1 MVIRVARRIGI
12 GVATAALTS
21 LFAASAM
28 AALDAAGQ
36 PSFSTTQA
44 EQGQA
49 IYAKSCAACHGAALE
64 GKVGPALSGAVFDKD
79 WRGKSLREF
88 FDVAAQT
95 MPMTAPGS
103 LSDADNLAV
112 TAFILSKNGH
122 SPGAQAMTKANLD
135 VVLRAPAARV
145 AAAGPAAG
153 GSVHPPAEEGP
164 NFGPPPAPNNTP
176 ISAKRTGG
184 ANQVYPIAPV
194 EHGVASTA
202 GPSDAD
208 LVNIKPG
215 DWLTYNRTLKG
226 DRFSPLNQITTANAG
241 RLVPKCI
248 FQLGE
253 PGSFQNNPLVRDGV
267 MYVTSAHR
275 VFAIDAAT
283 CAPKW
288 GYTYVA
294 ADPERFP
301 STRGMALYEGK
312 LFKGTADGHL
322 IALDAATGKLLWESI
337 VDDSNLGFC
346 VSGAPMAYG
355 GKVVVG
361 ECGGDNGIKGH
372 IHAFDAVTGKHLWTF
387 DTIPTG
393 NQPGAETWGGGTAQ
407 GGGPSW
413 SSAAVDVDRNQ
424 ILYPVGN
431 PGPDF
436 NGDHRPGINLYTNS
450 IVALDLNTGK
460 LGWYEQLVPHD
471 IHDWDTAAAPTLY
484 ERGGKRF
491 MAVAGK
497 EGYLHIYDRDAH
509 KELAKAKT
517 QSRYEN
523 WDSPLSYDKPTTYC
537 PGAHG
542 QWNGAGYSPA
552 SGMLFVGSEERCDTV
567 QIVQPNYL
575 PGRGYYAARIMTDQA
590 VKGIGWFKGF
600 DAVTGKIIW
609 ERKSATPI
617 SAAMTPTAG
626 GVLLTGDTGGQFLV
640 LDQKTG
646 AILYRFNTGGP
657 VAGGM
662 ATYLA
667 GGKQLVAV
675 ASGNT
680 SRDVGA
686 AYGAGTIVV
695 FGLP

>member
-1 MVIRVARRIGI
+1 
-12 GVATAALTS
+12 
-21 LFAASAM
+21 
-28 AALDAAGQ
+28 
-36 PSFSTTQA
+36 
-44 EQGQA
+44 
-49 IYAKSCAACHGAALE
+49 
-64 GKVGPALSGAVFDKD
+64 
-79 WRGKSLREF
+79 
-88 FDVAAQT
+88 
-95 MPMTAPGS
+95 
-103 LSDADNLAV
+103 
-112 TAFILSKNGH
+112 
-122 SPGAQAMTKANLD
+122 
-135 VVLRAPAARV
+135 
-145 AAAGPAAG
+145 
-153 GSVHPPAEEGP
+153 
-164 NFGPPPAPNNTP
+164 
-176 ISAKRTGG
+176 
-184 ANQVYPIAPV
+184 
-194 EHGVASTA
+194 
-202 GPSDAD
+202 
-208 LVNIKPG
+208 
-215 DWLTYNRTLKG
+215 
-226 DRFSPLNQITTANAG
+226 
-241 RLVPKCI
+241 
-248 FQLGE
+248 
-253 PGSFQNNPLVRDGV
+253 
-267 MYVTSAHR
+267 MYVTSAHKI
-275 VFAIDAAT
+275 FAVDAAT
-283 CAPKW
+283 CVPKW

-294 ADPERFP
+294 SDPERFP
-301 STRGMALYEGK
+301 STRGMAIYEGK

-322 IALDAATGKLLWESI
+322 IALDVATGKLLWESI
-337 VDDSNLGFC
+337 VDDSNLGYC
-346 VSGAPMAYG
+346 VSGAPAAFR

-413 SSAAVDVDRNQ
+413 STATFDAERNQ

-436 NGDHRPGINLYTNS
+436 NGDHRPGINLYTS
-450 IVALDLNTGK
+450 SVVALDLNTGK
-460 LGWYEQLVPHD
+460 LAWYAQQVPHD

-491 MAVAGK
+491 MAVPGK
-497 EGYLHIYDRDAH
+497 DGWLHIYDRDSH

-523 WDSPLSYDKPTTYC
+523 GDTPLSYDKPTTYC

-542 QWNGAGYSPA
+542 QWNGAGYSPV
-552 SGMLFVGSEERCDTV
+552 SGLLFVGSEERCDTV

-575 PGRGYYAARIMTDQA
+575 PGRGYYAARIMTDQS

-600 DAVTGKIIW
+600 DAVTGKIAW
-609 ERKSATPI
+609 EHKSATPI

-626 GVLLTGDTGGQFLV
+626 GVLLTGDTAGQFLV

-646 AILYRFNTGGP
+646 NTLYKFNTGGP

-667 GGKQLVAV
+667 GGKQYVAV

>member
-1 MVIRVARRIGI
+1 MAFQALSRRSRRVAIGA
-12 GVATAALTS
+12 GAAGLTS
-21 LFAASAM
+21 LLFAATAM
-28 AALDAAGQ
+28 AALDAGGAPSFTAAQAAAGQ
-36 PSFSTTQA
+36 DV
-44 EQGQA
+44 
-49 IYAKSCAACHGAALE
+49 YAKSCAACHGAALE
-64 GKVGPALSGAVFDKD
+64 GKVGPALSGAVFDKS
-79 WRGKSLREF
+79 WRGKALKEF
-88 FDVAAQT
+88 YDVTATT
-95 MPMTAPGS
+95 MPQTAPGS
-103 LSDADNLAV
+103 LSEADNLAV

-122 SPGAQAMTKANLD
+122 APSAQAMTKANLG
-135 VVLRAPAARV
+135 VVLAKPATQV
-145 AAAGPAAG
+145 AAAGG
-153 GSVHPPAEEGP
+153 DVHPPAEEGP
-164 NFGPPPAPNNTP
+164 NFGPPPAPNTTP
-176 ISAKRTGG
+176 ISAKRSGP
-184 ANQVYPIAPV
+184 NQTYPIAPV

-202 GPSDAD
+202 GPSDKD
-208 LVNIKPG
+208 IVNIAPG

-226 DRFSPLNQITTANAG
+226 DRYSPLSQITTANAS

-253 PGSFQNNPLVRDGV
+253 GGSFQNNPLVRDGV

-275 VFAIDAAT
+275 IFALDAAT
-283 CAPKW
+283 CDPKW

-337 VDDSNLGFC
+337 VDDSNLGYC

-372 IHAFDAVTGKHLWTF
+372 IQAFDATTGKPLWTF

-393 NQPGAETWGGGTAQ
+393 SQAGAETWGGGTAQ

-436 NGDHRPGINLYTNS
+436 NGDRRPGINLYTNS
-450 IVALDLNTGK
+450 IVALDLGSGK
-460 LGWYEQLVPHD
+460 LGWYAQLVPHD
-471 IHDWDTAAAPTLY
+471 IHDWDTAAAPALY
-484 ERGGKRF
+484 ERGGKRY

-497 EGYLHIYDRDAH
+497 EGYLHIYDRDSH

-523 WDSPLSYDKPTTYC
+523 WDGPLSYDKPTTYC

-542 QWNGAGYSPA
+542 QWNGPGYSPA
-552 SGMLFVGSEERCDTV
+552 NGMLFVGSEERCDTV
-567 QIVQPNYL
+567 QVVQPNYL
-575 PGRGYYAARIMTDQA
+575 PGRGYYAARITTDQA
-590 VKGIGWFKGF
+590 IKGIGWIKGF
-600 DAVTGKIIW
+600 DAVTGKIAW
-609 ERKSATPI
+609 EYKSEKPI
-617 SAAMTPTAG
+617 SATMTPTAG

-640 LDQKTG
+640 MDQKSG
-646 AILYRFNTGGP
+646 KVLYRFNTGGP